1 LSQSQKQL
9 SRSSIADQGQVASNI
24 HVVLSG
30 WAYTAIRHS
39 SGSSTVL
46 DVHLPGDFV
55 ISPGII
61 TGPRTSTL
69 HALTDCEIAEI
80 PMSTIRDYMKRSD
93 PVTDLFLHL
102 LSEHHRSAAERI
114 VQTTQMPSV
123 ARVAKFHL
131 DLLTRAKGVSSAVSD
146 QLYSPVTQS
155 LMASMLGMTEVHVN
169 RTSKQLKSAGAL
181 TIKQRIVQYN
191 DIPLLRKFSSIGL

>member
-1 LSQSQKQL
+1 
-9 SRSSIADQGQVASNI
+9 
-24 HVVLSG
+24 
-30 WAYTAIRHS
+30 
-39 SGSSTVL
+39 
-46 DVHLPGDFV
+46 
-55 ISPGII
+55 
-61 TGPRTSTL
+61 
-69 HALTDCEIAEI
+69 
-80 PMSTIRDYMKRSD
+80 MKRSD